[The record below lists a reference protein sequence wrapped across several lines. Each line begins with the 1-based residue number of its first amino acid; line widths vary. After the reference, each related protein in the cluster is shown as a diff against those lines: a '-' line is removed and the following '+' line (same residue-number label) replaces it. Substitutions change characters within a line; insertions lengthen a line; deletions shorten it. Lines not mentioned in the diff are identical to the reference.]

1 MAAAAHS
8 ARSGADPAHARRRPK
23 WYLLYYL
30 LAALD
35 VFAVLSSL
43 TLNHRMMQIY
53 VDSVATSQQWEN
65 REERYAELAEL
76 ARAVNAPGNDVF
88 DSRDV
93 RAESAR
99 MRAALGE
106 FNAQFDSDRA
116 DIARDA
122 SAREAALLLP
132 EFDEIEHAMREMAS
146 EAELIFRYFETGQAR
161 QAGERMATMDRK
173 YAAFNQALARLSA
186 SVRTIQHAHF
196 AEQIEAA
203 GLLKRLEYLIM
214 GLAIL
219 MVAGALWYG
228 SRIYR
233 AVRAAEAERSEHVE
247 ALARARAEADAA
259 NHAKSRFLAA
269 MSHDIRTPMNTMF
282 LTLDMLEDPAPAEE
296 RSRYLALARSS
307 GRSLKRLIDDLL
319 DLARI
324 ESGKI
329 EFECVRFDLHA
340 LVRELVVPYAHIAE
354 AKGVSLAVTIAPEV
368 PAPVEG
374 DPTRFGQLVSNL
386 VDNAVKFTEA
396 GSIEVSVSC
405 RAEKPL
411 GAEQAPGK
419 TVPLRVAVRDTG
431 IGLQPEHQ
439 ARIFDDFVQADGST
453 SRKYG
458 GTGLGL
464 GIARRL
470 IGLMNGEIGVR
481 SAPGAGSTFWFDI
494 DLAAG
499 RSVPVPT
506 PQSSHG
512 GRDERLAGRRVLVV
526 DDAAESR
533 TLVAAALA
541 RLGMSVDVAAD
552 GSDAV
557 SAAAAS
563 RYDAILMDIA
573 MPVMDGL
580 EATRR
585 IREREDGGEEVPI
598 IALTAQAMDG
608 MIEECL
614 DTGMDD
620 YLAKP
625 VTRDSLVAAL
635 RRWIEPETA
644 ELPS

>member
-1 MAAAAHS
+1 MEATDSAPGSGGAAT
-8 ARSGADPAHARRRPK
+8 PARRPK
-23 WYLLYYL
+23 WYMLYYL

-35 VFAVLSSL
+35 VVAVLSSL
-43 TLNHRMMQIY
+43 TLNQRMMEIY

-65 REERYAELAEL
+65 REERYANLAEL

-93 RAESAR
+93 PAESAR
-99 MRAALGE
+99 LRVALSA
-106 FNAQFDSDRA
+106 FNAQFDETWA
-116 DIARDA
+116 EVARNA
-122 SAREAALLLP
+122 SAGEAAVLLKD
-132 EFDEIEHAMREMAS
+132 FGEIQSAMQEMVA
-146 EAELIFRYFETGQAR
+146 EARLIFGYFDTGQAER
-161 QAGERMATMDRK
+161 AGERMATMDRK
-173 YAAFNQALARLSA
+173 YASFNQALARLFG
-186 SVRTIQHAHF
+186 SVRTIRHAHF
-196 AEQIEAA
+196 DQQIKAA
-203 GLLKRLEYLIM
+203 GLLKRLEHLIM

-219 MVAGALWYG
+219 MIAGALWYG

-233 AVRAAEAERSEHVE
+233 AARTAEAERSAHME

-269 MSHDIRTPMNTMF
+269 MSHEIRTPMNTMF
-282 LTLDMLEDPAPAEE
+282 LTLDLLEDPAPAEE
-296 RSRYLALARSS
+296 RRSYLALARSS

-340 LVRELVVPYAHIAE
+340 LVRELVAPYVNIAQT
-354 AKGVSLAVTIAPEV
+354 KGVSLAVTIAPEV
-368 PAPVEG
+368 PAAVEG
-374 DPTRFGQLVSNL
+374 DPTRFGQVLSNL
-386 VDNAVKFTEA
+386 VDNAVKFTDA
-396 GSIEVSVSC
+396 GAIEVSVLR
-405 RAEKPL
+405 RADEPPS
-411 GAEQAPGK
+411 GALERQAN
-419 TVPLRVAVRDTG
+419 VPLRVAVRDTG

-439 ARIFDDFVQADGST
+439 TRIFDDFVQADEST

-464 GIARRL
+464 GIVRRL
-470 IGLMNGEIGVR
+470 IGLMKGEIGVR

-494 DLAAG
+494 ELAAG
-499 RSVPVPT
+499 RSVPAPA
-506 PQSSHG
+506 PQSSNG
-512 GRDERLAGRRVLVV
+512 GRDARLAGRRVLVV

-533 TLVAAALA
+533 TLVAAVLA
-541 RLGMSVDVAAD
+541 RLGMRVDLAAD
-552 GSDAV
+552 GSNAV

-585 IREREDGGEEVPI
+585 IRARENGGEEVPI

-608 MIEECL
+608 MIEQCL

-620 YLAKP
+620 YVAKP

-644 ELPS
+644 DLRS